1 MKLGSK
7 TKEALKEP
15 KAPAKFR
22 GKLTPGKALRIYR
35 EANGLTQGELAK
47 RTGITQNA
55 VSALE
60 NDRSALGVDRAKV
73 LARVLKVH
81 PANLAFA
88 GWDEETA
95 A

>member
-1 MKLGSK
+1 MKLGAK
-7 TKEALKEP
+7 TKKALQEP
-15 KAPAKFR
+15 TAPAVAH

-35 EANGLTQGELAK
+35 EVNELTQSELAK
-47 RTGITQNA
+47 LARMTQNA
-55 VSALE
+55 ISALE
-60 NDRSALGVDRAKV
+60 NDRSTLGVDRAKV

-88 GWDEETA
+88 GWEHEA

>member
-1 MKLGSK
+1 MTLGSK
-7 TKEALKEP
+7 TKKVLNEP
-15 KAPAKFR
+15 SSPSKAR

-35 EANGLTQGELAK
+35 ETNGLTQNELAK
-47 RTGITQNA
+47 RAGMTQNA
-55 VSALE
+55 ISALE
-60 NDRSALGVDRAKV
+60 NDRSALGVGRAKV

-88 GWDEETA
+88 GWDEENA